1 MTTMTHKVLT
11 YLPHGEIPDSRG
23 FAPALVAQN
32 LAKYQQAFQNL
43 HVCAA
48 EALPEGRDTHPE
60 WGDIVRI
67 KEGRLYRRLFRKLTK
82 LDPYPLHQRLA
93 KVANAYEPDII
104 HIHQLEFPVSEFRRL
119 LKKPARIIVHGH
131 TIRAYEPAFG
141 MADLYLAASRHI
153 ADGLVAGGY
162 PQDNMQVLL
171 NGIDVAR
178 FTPLAPAD
186 KTRLRAAL
194 GIAPQVPVLL
204 FFGRKQAVKG
214 FDLFLKTVEALRLKT
229 PGLTAIAIGP
239 TPANTRDDAA
249 FAETSALQTA
259 LVTKGVLQDF
269 GPMPHETIARYLQ
282 AADIAILPSRDEPQG
297 MAMIEAMAAGLIVVS
312 GNVGGIRES
321 IHSGIDGVLVET
333 VHVRNDENHVLPVVA
348 DILENPEPYRQMGS
362 NAHKSATARFDW
374 RILGAELAQIY
385 QDLVT

>member
-1 MTTMTHKVLT
+1 MMHKVLT

-32 LAKYQQAFQNL
+32 LAKYGQAFQNL

-48 EALPEGRDTHPE
+48 ETLPEGRDTHPE

-67 KEGRLYRRLFRKLTK
+67 KESRLYRRLFRKLTK

-93 KVANAYEPDII
+93 KIANAYAPDII
-104 HIHQLEFPVSEFRRL
+104 HVHQLEFPVTEFRRL

-131 TIRAYEPAFG
+131 TIRAYESAFG

-162 PQDNMQVLL
+162 PQDNMHVLS

-178 FTPLAPAD
+178 FTPLSPAD
-186 KTRLRAAL
+186 KIGLRAAL
-194 GIAPQVPVLL
+194 GVAPQVPVLL

-214 FDLFLKTVEALRLKT
+214 FDLFLQTVDALRAT
-229 PGLTAIAIGP
+229 VPGLVAIAIGP
-239 TPANTRDDAA
+239 TPANTSDDRGY
-249 FAETSALQTA
+249 AERCTLQEKLKAEGALR
-259 LVTKGVLQDF
+259 DF

-282 AADIAILPSRDEPQG
+282 AADLAILPSRDEPQG

-321 IHSGIDGVLVET
+321 INNGVDGVLVDTEAAQ
-333 VHVRNDENHVLPVVA
+333 NNVLPTVA
-348 DILENPEPYRQMGS
+348 GILKNLELYRNMGA
-362 NAHKSATARFDW
+362 NAHQSAQARFDW
-374 RILGAELAQIY
+374 RILGARLAQIY
-385 QDLVT
+385 KGLMPS